1 MLNVELPMGNG
12 ATVEIWARMIWVGVA
27 IMRGTTVQAV
37 ISCGQKRRAS
47 SSMGA
52 GAAPILVIIMR
63 MGGIAGEYIRHG
75 IRPHI
80 TVDVPAK

>member
-1 MLNVELPMGNG
+1 MLNVELPGG
-12 ATVEIWARMIWVGVA
+12 DIATAEIWARQISVGVA

-37 ISCGQKRRAS
+37 ISCGQHRRAS
-47 SSMGA
+47 SRMGA
-52 GAAPILVIIMR
+52 GAAPILVIIILR
-63 MGGIAGEYIRHG
+63 VAGEYIRHG